1 MIGSWRADSIV
12 RSGQTTAVS
21 LGLLALMV
29 SGPFLLPFHTM
40 PIAGFWSEWWAGAL
54 GLAAATTGLIAI
66 RGGSLILPRV
76 LLVPAVLLLTLLLQ
90 FGLGRVAFPQLGLLY
105 AVYLLWAGMLMVLGR
120 HLVETAGFVRLADV
134 IASALALGAL
144 IGAGI
149 ALAQWLGVSAGS
161 RWMFPKLGGAVY
173 ANLGQANHHA
183 QYSWLGIASLFYLCG
198 RRYLSRPLLWI
209 LILLIAFGSV
219 LSGSR
224 SVFVYPVVL
233 LAAIGWL
240 KFRRP
245 QGSEVR
251 LWADAVFLLP
261 AVIALSI
268 FAAWATS
275 HIPDVSGA
283 TVSGSRLYES
293 VSGSSTRLE
302 IVRSAWSAF
311 LEHPW
316 LGQGVGNYAWAS
328 FVAASNRVG
337 DEPFGVAE
345 NAHNFILHLMT
356 EFGAPTAGLV
366 VLVLGIWARRF
377 LGRSW
382 GLEQFWCGAV
392 LGIALVHALLEY
404 PLWYSYFLGPTA
416 LLLGATDSGRTV
428 ILAGRRVTVYLVFAA
443 FGGGLILANLRSDYI
458 KIEAASNFPLAAH
471 PDRERAWRI
480 SMDRLVKLHHESLL
494 SPWVLLAFTNL
505 AEPSKL
511 QAQDRAEL
519 CERGIHFAPAR
530 LLVARCAMQQAI
542 AGRDSDA
549 QALTSAVLRAF
560 PAQRAATVDE
570 LAKGAREFPEIVP
583 LWALSLGKH

>member
-1 MIGSWRADSIV
+1 
-12 RSGQTTAVS
+12 
-21 LGLLALMV
+21 
-29 SGPFLLPFHTM
+29 M

-54 GLAAATTGLIAI
+54 GLAAAMAGLIAV
-66 RGGSLILPRV
+66 RGRSLILPLV

-90 FGLGRVAFPQLGLLY
+90 FGLGRLVFPQLGLLY
-105 AVYLLWAGMLMVLGR
+105 AVYLLWAGVLMVLGR
-120 HLVETAGFVRLADV
+120 YLVETTGLVRLADV
-134 IASALALGAL
+134 IASALLLGAL
-144 IGAGI
+144 VGAGI
-149 ALAQWLGVSAGS
+149 ALAQWLGVARGAG
-161 RWMFPKLGGAVY
+161 WIFPKLGGTVY

-183 QYSWLGIASLFYLCG
+183 QYSWLGIASLFYLCS
-198 RRYLSRPLLWI
+198 RRYLSRPWLWI

-224 SVFVYPVVL
+224 SVFVYPLVL

-245 QGSEVR
+245 QGPEVR
-251 LWADAVFLLP
+251 LWADAVLLLP

-275 HIPDVSGA
+275 HIPDASGA
-283 TVSGSRLYES
+283 AVSGSRLYES

-302 IVRSAWSAF
+302 IARSAWAAF

-328 FVAASNRVG
+328 FVAASSYVG

-356 EFGAPTAGLV
+356 EFGAPATGAVIL
-366 VLVLGIWARRF
+366 LLGIWARCF
-377 LGRSW
+377 LGKPW

-392 LGIALVHALLEY
+392 LGIGLVHALLEY

-416 LLLGATDSGRTV
+416 LLLGAADRGGTIT
-428 ILAGRRVTVYLVFAA
+428 LAGRRLTVYLVLAA
-443 FGGGLILANLRSDYI
+443 LGGGLILANLRSDYI

-511 QAQDRAEL
+511 QAQDRADL

-530 LLVARCAMQQAI
+530 LLVARCAMQQAL
-542 AGRDSDA
+542 AGRDQDA
-549 QALTSAVLRAF
+549 RALTLAVLRAF
-560 PAQRAATVDE
+560 PAQRSATVDE
-570 LAKGAREFPEIVP
+570 LAKGAREFPEIAP
-583 LWALSLGKH
+583 LWELSLGKY